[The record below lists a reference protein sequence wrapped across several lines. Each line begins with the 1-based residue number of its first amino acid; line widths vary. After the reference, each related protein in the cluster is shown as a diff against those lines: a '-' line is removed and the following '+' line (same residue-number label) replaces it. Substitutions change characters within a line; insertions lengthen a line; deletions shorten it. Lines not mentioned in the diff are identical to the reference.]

1 MPSLLEL
8 QTASVRGVFD
18 PAEAAIAELIVPAG
32 IRAEARL
39 AVYRRNVLGNY
50 AAALRDVYPV
60 VLRLVGE
67 PFFDRLAR
75 DYATQTPSR
84 SGDLHD
90 FGGELG
96 AFLETLP
103 SVRELP
109 YLADVAALEW
119 AVHRSFHARH
129 APALDPARLAAV
141 LPERLPDLRFE
152 LHPAARLLRSPYP
165 VLTIWRVNQPQWSGD
180 QAVDLALGAEQVLIV
195 RRALEVA
202 LEPLSAAEYAMLE
215 ALDAGGNLG
224 GALAAALAVDAEFDL
239 QAFLAAALTVLRG
252 YCAAGRPDVK
262 VTPW

>member
-8 QTASVRGVFD
+8 QSAFVRGVFD
-18 PAEAAIAELIVPAG
+18 PADAVIAGLIAPGATG
-32 IRAEARL
+32 AEAGL
-39 AVYRRNVLGNY
+39 AVYRRNALGNH

-60 VLRLVGE
+60 VLRLVGAQ
-67 PFFDRLAR
+67 FFDRLAR

-96 AFLETLP
+96 AFLDALP
-103 SVRELP
+103 AARNLP
-109 YLADVAALEW
+109 YLADVARLEW

-129 APALDPARLAAV
+129 VPPLDPARLAVV

-180 QAVDLALGAEQVLIV
+180 QAVDLGLGAEQVLII
-195 RRALEVA
+195 RRALEVT

-224 GALAAALAVDAEFDL
+224 DALAAALALDAEFDL
-239 QAFLAAALTVLRG
+239 QAFLARHALGGTLTALRLK
-252 YCAAGRPDVK
+252 D
-262 VTPW
+262 